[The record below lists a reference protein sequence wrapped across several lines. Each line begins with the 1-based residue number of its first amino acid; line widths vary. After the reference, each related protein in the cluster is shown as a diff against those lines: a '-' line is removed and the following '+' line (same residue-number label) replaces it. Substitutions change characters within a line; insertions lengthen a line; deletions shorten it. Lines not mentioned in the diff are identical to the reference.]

1 MNNNNKTFLSSRGY
15 GLLKSEFSLELINKI
30 KDELTVQPN
39 IIMMNN
45 ELPNRYKIYQE
56 SSKKLY
62 IPKFFGLKTF
72 GNPDINKLKEGLDI
86 NIKFN
91 GELRD
96 TQKKPVSNFIES
108 CKDPLKMGGLI
119 NLECGGGKTIIS
131 LYLISVLKKKTLI
144 IVHKDFL
151 LKQWKERIEQFLPDA
166 KVGLIK
172 AQIIDVEDK
181 DIVIGSLQSLSM
193 KDYDVYVFN
202 DFGFVIVDECH
213 RIASEIFSRAL
224 CKINFKYS
232 LGLSATINRKDGLSK
247 VFKWHLGDII
257 FKNRKK
263 KNVIEENQP
272 NVYIVEYI
280 KDNVI
285 DYNKEEL
292 MFNNKPNMSKMINNI
307 CNYNNRTKYIVDII
321 LMIKNRDNKRNI
333 IILSDRR
340 EHLRKIKDFVD
351 SKKNKYIKNSG
362 YYVGGMKEE
371 ELKKTEENCD
381 IILATFSMAS
391 EGLDIPKLN
400 TLILASPKSNVQQ
413 SCGRIL
419 REKPDKRLYIPLII
433 DIFDNF
439 SLFTNICNKR
449 KQFYNKEK
457 YNIFSVN
464 YKNFKLN

>member
-1 MNNNNKTFLSSRGY
+1 MNNNEKTFLSSRGY

-45 ELPNRYKIYQE
+45 ELPNTYKIYQE

-62 IPKFFGLKTF
+62 VPKYFGLKTF
-72 GNPDINKLKEGLDI
+72 GKPDVNKVKEGLDI

-91 GELRD
+91 GELRES
-96 TQKKPVSNFIES
+96 QNKPVLNFIKS
-108 CKDPLKMGGLI
+108 CNDPLKMGGLI

-131 LYLISVLKKKTLI
+131 LYLISVLQKKTLI

-172 AQIIDVEDK
+172 AQTIDIEDK

-224 CKINFKYS
+224 YKINFKYS

-247 VFKWHLGDII
+247 VFKWHLGDIV

-263 KNVIEENQP
+263 NNVIVKEQP

-280 KDNVI
+280 KDYVS

-292 MFNNKPNMSKMINNI
+292 MFNNKPNMSRMINNI
-307 CNYNNRTKYIVDII
+307 CNYNDRTRYIVDLI
-321 LMIKNRDNKRNI
+321 LMIKNKDNKRNI

-340 EHLRKIKDFVD
+340 EHLRKIKDLVD
-351 SKKNKYIKNSG
+351 NKNNEYIKKSG

-371 ELKKTEENCD
+371 ELKKTEEECD
-381 IILATFSMAS
+381 IILATFSMAA

-400 TLILASPKSNVQQ
+400 TLILASPKSDVQQ

-419 REKPDKRLYIPLII
+419 REKPEKRLYIPLII

-439 SLFTNICNKR
+439 SLFTNISNKR
-449 KQFYNKEK
+449 KKFYNKEK
-457 YNIFSVN
+457 YNVFSVN